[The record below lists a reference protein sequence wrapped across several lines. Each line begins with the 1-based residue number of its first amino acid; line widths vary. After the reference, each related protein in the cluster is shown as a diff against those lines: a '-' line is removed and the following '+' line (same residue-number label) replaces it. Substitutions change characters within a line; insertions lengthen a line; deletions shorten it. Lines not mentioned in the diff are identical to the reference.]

1 MTHTSSLTPSSSTSF
16 RASRPVCVPAG
27 ERFPLTTNHP
37 LCGGT
42 SDGGPIAATSSGLRL
57 GVGRPSFCSGA
68 GRVAPR
74 LAPWSTCDRD
84 RRVSSTPSACPS
96 HVCAPRCDVRIN
108 RDPRKGVAKRER
120 THDSMGREVWETTER
135 TVDRYSVLST
145 RPFVTLAVSTDV
157 VSTDYKPGRTDGRV
171 EGCPSEHTIPGFD
184 AREISQK
191 GQPSD
196 S

>member
-42 SDGGPIAATSSGLRL
+42 SDGGPIAATSSGLWL
-57 GVGRPSFCSGA
+57 GVGRPSLCSGA
-68 GRVAPR
+68 GRVTPR

-84 RRVSSTPSACPS
+84 RRVSSIPSACPS

-108 RDPRKGVAKRER
+108 RDPRKGVAARER
-120 THDSMGREVWETTER
+120 THGPVGPRILGEPERAVGRYVA
-135 TVDRYSVLST
+135 LST
-145 RPFVTLAVSTDV
+145 RPFAAGAGCSGDVTPCTAGV
-157 VSTDYKPGRTDGRV
+157 PDGRV
-171 EGCPSEHTIPGFD
+171 EGRPSEHTIAAFVP
-184 AREISQK
+184 REISQK
-191 GQPSD
+191 GNQR
-196 S
+196 